1 MHDQLRT
8 DKILWDPN
16 ELRGSRYPPAVPIR
30 LLILVV
36 LAGCP
41 GSSSTLP
48 TPPATAKPFAT
59 SPPLAAPGEHMAYKL
74 SLGGLELA
82 VYDLTVGEVTTIDSK
97 QAIVVQG
104 HAKAVGL
111 VKMVANIDDKF
122 TSYVDTTTGRPLR
135 FLTDE
140 FATKSE
146 DVEHSVAA
154 IDARAGDSVPVEFHL
169 NDKPPVPE
177 PQKVSLPDVWDYN
190 AFLIALR
197 SWEGP
202 PGTKI
207 IAEVFRS
214 RFLWHVE
221 MTIRDKSKLVT
232 DLGEFPA
239 LRLDGHTYKVDKKG
253 VKQPDS
259 DERDFSVWISDDAG
273 RVPLK
278 INTRTD
284 YGDVAMSITDYQAG
298 K

>member
-1 MHDQLRT
+1 
-8 DKILWDPN
+8 
-16 ELRGSRYPPAVPIR
+16 
-30 LLILVV
+30 
-36 LAGCP
+36 
-41 GSSSTLP
+41 
-48 TPPATAKPFAT
+48 
-59 SPPLAAPGEHMAYKL
+59 
-74 SLGGLELA
+74 
-82 VYDLTVGEVTTIDSK
+82 
-97 QAIVVQG
+97 VQG

-122 TSYVDTTTGRPLR
+122 TSYIDTTTGRPLK
-135 FLTDE
+135 FMTDE

-146 DVEHSVAA
+146 DVEHSVAEL
-154 IDARAGDSVPVEFHL
+154 DARAGDSVPVEFHL

-207 IAEVFRS
+207 VAEVFRS
-214 RFLWHVE
+214 RYLWHVE

-253 VKQPDS
+253 VKQADS

>member
-1 MHDQLRT
+1 
-8 DKILWDPN
+8 
-16 ELRGSRYPPAVPIR
+16 
-30 LLILVV
+30 
-36 LAGCP
+36 
-41 GSSSTLP
+41 
-48 TPPATAKPFAT
+48 
-59 SPPLAAPGEHMAYKL
+59 MAYKV
-74 SLGGLELA
+74 SLRGIDLA
-82 VYDLTVGEVTTIDSK
+82 AYDLNIGEVTEVDGK

-122 TSYVDTTTGRPLR
+122 TSYIDTTTGRPLK

-154 IDARAGDSVPVEFHL
+154 IDARAGDSIPVEFHL
-169 NDKPPVPE
+169 NDKPAVPE

-202 PGTKI
+202 PGTKVT
-207 IAEVFRS
+207 AEVFRS
-214 RFLWHVE
+214 RYLWHVE

-253 VKQPDS
+253 VKQADS